1 MSSSIPEKGIN
12 DLATLHPELAKEADG
27 WDPRTIIPGTSK
39 KLPWKY
45 KEGHTWT
52 TSCGQRTGTSPSGC
66 PECAEYGFNPGKP
79 AWFYLMER
87 TGQQQFGITNDKKRR
102 LDAHAAKG
110 WRQVIHNGKPQI
122 TGPHDGNMV
131 FQIEKKL
138 KKWLKIEVGVVKGT
152 TENWYTSKMEVHS
165 LAELK
170 EKSGI
175 ETSIFQCFNNLKL

>member
-52 TSCGQRTGTSPSGC
+52 TSCGQRTDTSPSGC

-110 WRQVIHNGKPQI
+110 WRQVIH
-122 TGPHDGNMV
+122 
-131 FQIEKKL
+131 L
-138 KKWLKIEVGVVKGT
+138 
-152 TENWYTSKMEVHS
+152 S
-165 LAELK
+165 L
-170 EKSGI
+170 I
-175 ETSIFQCFNNLKL
+175 HI